1 MGGFFG
7 QGTGPI
13 IADDMNCVGNET
25 SLAACG
31 HRSWYSTNCRHNE
44 DAGVIC
50 GGIGLLWISQV
61 AVDLIRLAEIKQ
73 LWESLTH
80 VRHS

>member
-13 IADDMNCVGNET
+13 IADDMNCFGNET

-50 GGIGLLWISQV
+50 GGIF
-61 AVDLIRLAEIKQ
+61 
-73 LWESLTH
+73 
-80 VRHS
+80 